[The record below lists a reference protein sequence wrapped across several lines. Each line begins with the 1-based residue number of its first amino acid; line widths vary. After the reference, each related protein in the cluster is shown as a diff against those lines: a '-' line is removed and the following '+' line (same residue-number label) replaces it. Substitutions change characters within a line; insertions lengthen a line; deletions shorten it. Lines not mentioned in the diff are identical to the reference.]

1 MSRFIP
7 HLLLLSFALGCSK
20 APLRAALES
29 AGGLEKGS
37 RVYAAGVAVGE
48 VEAVSLNGVAEVKFA
63 LRPGQTLSLRAD
75 ACALSLPDAD
85 GALLVLFPG
94 KDLERLGDR
103 AVPSCETDE
112 PRLLSL
118 KQLASSGGGALSQ
131 SIHRFLEDL
140 SDVGPP
146 PIGPTSGSL
155 SAMVD
160 GGLGVRACG
169 ALSVSRLRIEPV
181 SAMPLVL
188 PSGGKRL
195 WLSVENRGENPVSLE
210 TATFLDARG
219 TVATQ
224 EHVAEAADLFMS
236 VSIPGHTKREVSA
249 VFAGARANQVSAVEM
264 KASFVDAAPGG
275 GCSVRWPL

>member
-1 MSRFIP
+1 MSRLIP
-7 HLLLLSFALGCSK
+7 HLLLLTLGVGCSK
-20 APLRAALES
+20 PALHAALENA
-29 AGGLEKGS
+29 AGLDHGS

-48 VEAVSLNGVAEVKFA
+48 VDRVSVEGLLADVRFT

-75 ACALSLPDAD
+75 ACAMSLPDGD
-85 GALLVLFPG
+85 GALLLLFPG
-94 KDLERLGDR
+94 KDLERLAER
-103 AVPSCETDE
+103 PVPACETEE

-131 SIHRFLEDL
+131 SIHRFLERL
-140 SDVGPP
+140 SEVGPP
-146 PIGPTSGSL
+146 PVGP
-155 SAMVD
+155 AD
-160 GGLGVRACG
+160 GGYGPHACG
-169 ALSVSRLRIEPV
+169 ALLVSRLRIEPV

-195 WLSVENRGENPVSLE
+195 WLTVENRGESPVSLE

-224 EHVAEAADLFMS
+224 AHLAEAADLFMS
-236 VSIPGHTKREVSA
+236 VSIPGHTRREVSA

-275 GCSVRWPL
+275 ACSVRWPL